1 MPLPEHIVQALAPT
15 GVLRASIN
23 LGNPILA
30 GRDTAGEPAGVS
42 VDLARAFAQQLGV
55 ALELMVWDSAG
66 KSVDCVAAE
75 EADIGFFAIDPK
87 RGTGIRFTDAYV
99 LIEGAYLVRTDSP
112 LQDAA
117 SVDASANRVMVA
129 AGSAYD
135 LFLSRELKHA
145 QVVRT
150 ATSAAVVEAFLE
162 QNVEVAAGI
171 KPMLEAQARARTDL
185 RLLPESFMVIR
196 QAMGLPKS
204 RGEAA
209 ATTLADFIEDMKAS
223 DFVAQALQRHGI
235 QGAAVAPPA
244 PRVNVVPTIVPGST
258 PTPSMAAD
266 DHYRPLTVIT

>member
-1 MPLPEHIVQALAPT
+1 MPLPEHIVQALAPS

-30 GRDTAGEPAGVS
+30 GRDAAGEPAGVS
-42 VDLARAFAQQLGV
+42 VDLARTLAQRLGV
-55 ALELMVWDSAG
+55 ALELVVWDSAG
-66 KSVDCVAAE
+66 KSVDCVAAG
-75 EADIGFFAIDPK
+75 EADVGFFAIDPK
-87 RGTGIRFTDAYV
+87 RSAGIGFTDAYV
-99 LIEGAYLVRTDSP
+99 LIEGAYLVRADSP

-117 SVDASANRVMVA
+117 SVDAPANRVMVA

-150 ATSAAVVEAFLE
+150 ATSAAVVEAFLN

-171 KPMLEAQARARTDL
+171 KPMLEAQARTRTDL
-185 RLLPESFMVIR
+185 RLLPESFMIIR

-204 RGEAA
+204 RGETAA
-209 ATTLADFIEDMKAS
+209 AVLANFVEAMKAS
-223 DFVAQALQRHGI
+223 GFVAQALQRHGI

-244 PRVNVVPTIVPGST
+244 PR
-258 PTPSMAAD
+258 
-266 DHYRPLTVIT
+266 